1 MMRYLLPCFYAFLC
15 CLAFSFVFELRNWR
29 YILAASFTGAVSWA
43 VFLAAGSGTIAY
55 FLATI
60 AVAGLAELFALQ
72 LRDDCQAR
80 TLQSDG
86 SYVRVRGEAQLNSQ
100 EYFYDW
106 ACERAGK
113 AP

>member
-1 MMRYLLPCFYAFLC
+1 MYFFGAGANQEVYISSADWMTRNTLHRVEVALPVLDP
-15 CLAFSFVFELRNWR
+15 SLRAR
-29 YILAASFTGAVSWA
+29 
-43 VFLAAGSGTIAY
+43 
-55 FLATI
+55 
-60 AVAGLAELFALQ
+60 LAELFALQ

-80 TLQSDG
+80 ALQSDG

-100 EYFYDW
+100 EYFYDR